1 MPQRR
6 LIGQAVWLLTIGAAA
21 TLIVTSVSIRE
32 VLAANTWT
40 TTMTVNAVGEAA
52 VMPAGQP
59 PIATVVQGVMS
70 ISWGPSILHSGTE
83 VSGYILN
90 RQTLGTTS
98 VVQVCTVS
106 APMRI
111 CQDSPPVGQQV
122 VYLVVPTNELWR
134 GRSSA
139 PSAPVMLS
147 AVPASAALSSTP
159 AASPTPTTSSSAA
172 PTATPSSSPTAS
184 PSASATSSATPS
196 PTASSSAAPSPS

>member
-40 TTMTVNAVGEAA
+40 TTMTVNAVGQAA

-70 ISWGPSILHSGTE
+70 ISWGPSILNSGTE

-90 RQTLGTTS
+90 RQRLGTTS

-111 CQDSPPVGQQV
+111 CQDSPPAGQEV
-122 VYLVVPTNELWR
+122 TYSVVPTEELWR
-134 GRSSA
+134 GRASA
-139 PSAPVMLS
+139 PSAPVMLPDP
-147 AVPASAALSSTP
+147 PAT
-159 AASPTPTTSSSAA
+159 PTPSSGLTALPSQTAT
-172 PTATPSSSPTAS
+172 PTATPSPTPTAS
-184 PSASATSSATPS
+184 PSASATTSATPGPS
-196 PTASSSAAPSPS
+196 ASPSPATSPS